1 MYAVYDHVTLG
12 THTGYDVVK
21 LVRGGVEVVDTFLG
35 ITKIEN
41 DMDGAKARAEARCD
55 GLNAHSMSHTYAPR

>member
-12 THTGYDVVK
+12 AHTGYDVVRM
-21 LVRGGVEVVDTFLG
+21 VRGGVEVVDTFLG
-35 ITKIEN
+35 ITTTEN

-55 GLNAHSMSHTYAPR
+55 GLKAHSVSNAHAPR